1 MLYMVCIVASRMS
14 PIPDLSAFPTT
25 SYRWSVFL
33 RGGFTAGVVEE
44 MAFRGDVQAGIE
56 RDDRANV
63 VWITSL
69 VFVALHITQ
78 GIGAVLLLGPGL
90 FVAAMLFGTLAPSLC
105 ELLRRGILRMARNN
119 LELLPS
125 ATFRCAASPCVRKP
139 HPI

>member
-78 GIGAVLLLGPGL
+78 GIGAD
-90 FVAAMLFGTLAPSLC
+90 
-105 ELLRRGILRMARNN
+105 
-119 LELLPS
+119 
-125 ATFRCAASPCVRKP
+125 
-139 HPI
+139 

>member
-1 MLYMVCIVASRMS
+1 MVCIVASRMS

>member
-1 MLYMVCIVASRMS
+1 MVCIVASRMS

-33 RGGFTAGVVEE
+33 RGGLTAGVVEE
-44 MAFRGDVQAGIE
+44 LAFRGDGQAGIE
-56 RDDRANV
+56 SDDRANV